1 MEPERA
7 PNVITITKDE
17 AMSSHVDDL
26 LNRQMG
32 LRGERGVA
40 TERQRR
46 WYYQNWFVFG
56 LVGLLGA
63 VLAWAVIEPYFDDMF
78 YWQGPVTKV
87 ETTGPLPPRL
97 PLLQGTM
104 TIRDETVLV
113 AANFDELRP
122 DGSTRPVELAELK
135 VGDSVGIYI
144 DDEHGVDIAYYMVG
158 SPKPQPSG
166 DASLTLEHLR
176 SRTRALGL
184 LMFAIVGGIV
194 GLFIGAA
201 DGIVCRL
208 PRRAL
213 LSGVIGLL
221 VGLAGGLVSGILASI
236 VWGPLHQL
244 AVDKMQGGAGSGSA
258 LGFGILVMGRS
269 LAWALAGMAMGLGQ
283 GIALRSGRLLLYG
296 LFGGVIG
303 GLFGGLLFD
312 PFYLLLGAHGQP
324 SAHMSRLLGIA
335 VMGAA
340 VGILIGVV
348 ELIAR
353 DAWLRMT
360 QGPLAGKEFLLF
372 KDVMNVGASPKSDI
386 YLFNDAQVADH
397 HATMRMTG
405 NECEIEAKAPDRPL
419 LVNQQAVKRSRLRHG
434 DTVTIGRTIF
444 VFQRRKG

>member
-1 MEPERA
+1 
-7 PNVITITKDE
+7 
-17 AMSSHVDDL
+17 MSSHVDDL

-63 VLAWAVIEPYFDDMF
+63 VLAWALIEPYFDDMF
-78 YWQGPVTKV
+78 YWQGEVTKV
-87 ETTGPLPPRL
+87 DANGPLPPRL
-97 PLLQGTM
+97 LEHVANGKTRIPLLQGTI
-104 TIRDETVLV
+104 TVRDETVLV
-113 AANFDELRP
+113 AADFEQLRP
-122 DGSTRPVELAELK
+122 DGSRRVVELADVK
-135 VGDSVGIYI
+135 VGDTVGLYI
-144 DDEHGVDIAYYMVG
+144 DDEHGIDVAYYMIG
-158 SPKPQPSG
+158 SPKPQSPS

-184 LMFAIVGGIV
+184 LMFAIVGGAV

-213 LSGVIGLL
+213 LSGGVGLL
-221 VGLAGGLVSGILASI
+221 VGLAGGLVSGILANI
-236 VWGPLHQL
+236 VWGPLQEL
-244 AVDKMQGGAGSGSA
+244 AADKLHDGGGAAS

-312 PFYLLLGAHGQP
+312 PIFLLVGGHGQP
-324 SAHMSRLLGIA
+324 SAHISRLLGIA

-340 VGILIGVV
+340 VGALIGVV

-372 KDVMNVGASPKSDI
+372 KDLMNVGASPKSDI

-397 HATMRMTG
+397 HAVMRMTG
-405 NECEIEAKAPDRPL
+405 NECEIEAKSPERPL
-419 LVNQQAVKRSRLRHG
+419 LVNEQAIKRTRLRHG
-434 DTVTIGRTIF
+434 DRVTIGRTIF